1 LRVRSHLSE
10 GMFIVALHHTEMA
23 KQLAML
29 WAVVSSAAEFMLRR
43 SPTKAFLA
51 EVVDELVAEFRKQEE

>member
-1 LRVRSHLSE
+1 
-10 GMFIVALHHTEMA
+10 MFIVALHHTEMA

-29 WAVVSSAAEFMLRR
+29 RAVVSSAAEFMLRR

-51 EVVDELVAEFRKQEE
+51 KVVDELVAEFRKQEE